1 MEALR
6 GVLGFKGER
15 GYSAYEVAVR
25 NGFKGTEQDWLA
37 NLGLSSHFERCSNIY
52 TITEVNTTQINIPDC
67 YNNNAFIDVYV
78 EGERLNSDEY
88 TVDEEINKIVL
99 VNAIDTVPTRVEV
112 ITLIMSTNSLPIV
125 TTINSNSTNK
135 TTPGTKAVY
144 DLFKNSIATVTG
156 NIQKI
161 AAGDT
166 LKADVDYPEGFNK
179 DNCTIIAKLVSSNNV
194 YYDTNNNE
202 QTVDGFPEID
212 VIALTDSVIRVW
224 MKNANSTDERN
235 GYFKII
241 LMKIQ

>member
-125 TTINSNSTNK
+125 TTINSNSTN
-135 TTPGTKAVY
+135 
-144 DLFKNSIATVTG
+144 
-156 NIQKI
+156 
-161 AAGDT
+161 
-166 LKADVDYPEGFNK
+166 
-179 DNCTIIAKLVSSNNV
+179 NV

-235 GYFKII
+235 GYFKIT